1 MRHILVCIA
10 ICLTFFAWGQGTP
23 DQMNC
28 ALLSGKI
35 KKYDRSIPFTAHVQ
49 RLGLPS
55 LQVNIDVDSNGTFSQ
70 SIPIDLLS
78 EIYLVYK
85 TSFVILLQPKDNLK
99 LIFDGD
105 KNSMA
110 KVLESIEYTGTR
122 AKTNQDISTFLKIYY
137 SDARLFKMW
146 EEQLKSFK
154 EMEIEEYKSHIQ
166 NRLKIATDIFQ
177 AFDASYHPND
187 ECKSWIRTDLKN
199 KYFDDLGHYPMNHRE
214 QNNFLPFDT
223 TQVVPAKYFEQLK
236 EWLPLTTEQ
245 LKNTQTLNAVASS
258 FYFYLYERMAKEGKL
273 PKDIDIIPSGGIL
286 GPTKVVD
293 SLMINSTIDIVED
306 PLLREI
312 MLTTAFSRS
321 LGRQSVTLYENN
333 YAIIDKYITKP
344 YLKDQLFNIYK
355 QTKTEIETP
364 IPLNEALKVHQFS
377 SGVEEI
383 FKEIIAKNKN
393 KVIYIDLWSPW
404 CGPCLKEMP
413 NSKKL
418 EQKLKNKAVSFIYIC
433 VFSDE
438 DRYLQTLNKLQLGG
452 EHYFLNSQQSVDLS
466 KIFNIPGIP
475 YYIYIDKNGVMK
487 EKGNHLRPETM
498 EFKLNDI

>member
-23 DQMNC
+23 DQMNS

-35 KKYDRSIPFTAHVQ
+35 KKYDRSIPFTAYVQ

-110 KVLESIEYTGTR
+110 KVLESIEYAGDH
-122 AKTNQDISTFLKIYY
+122 AKTNQDISTFFKIYY

-321 LGRQSVTLYENN
+321 LAKQSVNLYENN

-377 SGVEEI
+377 SGIEEI
-383 FKEIIAKNKN
+383 FKQIIAKNKN
-393 KVIYIDLWSPW
+393 KVIYVDIWSPW

-438 DRYLQTLNKLQLGG
+438 DRYLRTLNKLQLGG

-487 EKGNHLRPETM
+487 EKGSHLRPEVM
-498 EFKLNDI
+498 ESKLNDI

>member
-1 MRHILVCIA
+1 MRHILICIA

-23 DQMNC
+23 DRVSS

-35 KKYDRSIPFTAHVQ
+35 KNYDRSIPFTAHVQ

-85 TSFVILLQPKDNLK
+85 TSFVILLQPKDSLK
-99 LIFDGD
+99 LLFDGD

-110 KVLESIEYTGTR
+110 KVLESIEYAGTR
-122 AKTNQDISTFLKIYY
+122 AKTNQDISTFFKMYY

-187 ECKSWIRTDLKN
+187 ESKSWIKTDLKN

-214 QNNFLPFDT
+214 QNNLLPFDT
-223 TQVVPAKYFEQLK
+223 TWVVPAKYFEQLK

-245 LKNTQTLNAVASS
+245 LKNTQTLNAVASI

-273 PKDIDIIPSGGIL
+273 PKEIDKMPNGGIF
-286 GPTKVVD
+286 GPTKVID

-321 LGRQSVTLYENN
+321 LAKQSVNLYENN

-344 YLKDQLFNIYK
+344 YLKDQLLNIYK

-377 SGVEEI
+377 SGIEEI
-383 FKEIIAKNKN
+383 FKQIIAKNKN
-393 KVIYIDLWSPW
+393 KVIYIDIWSPW

-418 EQKLKNKAVSFIYIC
+418 EQKFKNKAISFVYIC
-433 VFSDE
+433 VFSNE
-438 DRYLQTLNKLQLGG
+438 DRYMRTLNKLQLGG
-452 EHYFLNSQQSVDLS
+452 DHYFLNSQQSIDLS

-475 YYIYIDKNGVMK
+475 YYIYIDKNGVIK
-487 EKGNHLRPETM
+487 EKGSHLRPEAM
-498 EFKLNDI
+498 ESKLNDI

>member
-1 MRHILVCIA
+1 
-10 ICLTFFAWGQGTP
+10 
-23 DQMNC
+23 MNS

-35 KKYDRSIPFTAHVQ
+35 KNYDRSIPFTAHVQ

-110 KVLESIEYTGTR
+110 KVLESIEYAGDH
-122 AKTNQDISTFLKIYY
+122 AKTNQDISTFFKIYY

-177 AFDASYHPND
+177 AFDASFHPND
-187 ECKSWIRTDLKN
+187 ECKSWIKTDLKN

-214 QNNFLPFDT
+214 QNNLLPFDKT
-223 TQVVPAKYFEQLK
+223 WVVPAKYFEQLK

-245 LKNTQTLNAVASS
+245 LKNTQTLNAVASI
-258 FYFYLYERMAKEGKL
+258 FYFYLYERVAKEGKL
-273 PKDIDIIPSGGIL
+273 PKDIDKMPNGGIL

-321 LGRQSVTLYENN
+321 LAKQSVTLYENN

-377 SGVEEI
+377 SGIEEI
-383 FKEIIAKNKN
+383 FKQIIAKNKN
-393 KVIYIDLWSPW
+393 KVIYIDIWAPW
-404 CGPCLKEMP
+404 CSPCLKEMP

-418 EQKLKNKAVSFIYIC
+418 EQKFKNKAISFVYIC
-433 VFSDE
+433 VFSDK
-438 DRYLQTLNKLQLGG
+438 DRYMRTLNKLQLSGD
-452 EHYFLNSQQSVDLS
+452 HYFLNSQQSIDLS

-475 YYIYIDKNGVMK
+475 YYIYIDKNGLIK
-487 EKGNHLRPETM
+487 QKGNHLRPEVM
-498 EFKLNDI
+498 ESKLNDI

>member
-1 MRHILVCIA
+1 M
-10 ICLTFFAWGQGTP
+10 
-23 DQMNC
+23 
-28 ALLSGKI
+28 
-35 KKYDRSIPFTAHVQ
+35 
-49 RLGLPS
+49 
-55 LQVNIDVDSNGTFSQ
+55 NIDVDSNGTFSQ

-110 KVLESIEYTGTR
+110 KVLESIEYAGDH

-293 SLMINSTIDIVED
+293 SLKINGTINMIED
-306 PLLREI
+306 PFLREI

-321 LGRQSVTLYENN
+321 LAKQSVNLYENN

-364 IPLNEALKVHQFS
+364 APLSEKIKDHKFS
-377 SGVEEI
+377 SGIEEI

-393 KVIYIDLWSPW
+393 KVIYVDIWSPW

-438 DRYLQTLNKLQLGG
+438 DRYLRTLNKLQLGG

-487 EKGNHLRPETM
+487 EKGSHLRPETM

>member
-1 MRHILVCIA
+1 M
-10 ICLTFFAWGQGTP
+10 TFFAWGQGTP
-23 DQMNC
+23 DRVSS

-35 KKYDRSIPFTAHVQ
+35 KNYDKSIPFTAHVQ

-110 KVLESIEYTGTR
+110 KVLESIEYAGDH
-122 AKTNQDISTFLKIYY
+122 AKTNQDISTFFKIYY

-177 AFDASYHPND
+177 AFDASFHPND
-187 ECKSWIRTDLKN
+187 ECKSWIKTDLKN

-214 QNNFLPFDT
+214 QNNLLPFDKT
-223 TQVVPAKYFEQLK
+223 WVVPAKYFEQLK

-245 LKNTQTLNAVASS
+245 LKNTQTLNAVASI
-258 FYFYLYERMAKEGKL
+258 FYFYLYERVAKEGKL
-273 PKDIDIIPSGGIL
+273 PKDIDKMPNGGIL

-321 LGRQSVTLYENN
+321 LAKQSVNLYENN

-377 SGVEEI
+377 SGIEEI
-383 FKEIIAKNKN
+383 FKQIIAKNKN
-393 KVIYIDLWSPW
+393 KVIYIDIWAPW
-404 CGPCLKEMP
+404 CSPCLKEMP

-418 EQKLKNKAVSFIYIC
+418 EQKFKDKAISFVYIC
-433 VFSDE
+433 VFSDK
-438 DRYLQTLNKLQLGG
+438 DRYMRTLNKLQLGG
-452 EHYFLNSQQSVDLS
+452 DHYFLNSQQSIDLS

-475 YYIYIDKNGVMK
+475 YYIYIDKNGLIK
-487 EKGNHLRPETM
+487 QKGNHLRPEVM
-498 EFKLNDI
+498 ESKLNDI

>member
-23 DQMNC
+23 DQMNS

-35 KKYDRSIPFTAHVQ
+35 KKYDRSIPFTAYVQ

-55 LQVNIDVDSNGTFSQ
+55 PQVNIDVDSNGTFSQ

-110 KVLESIEYTGTR
+110 KVLESIEYAGDH
-122 AKTNQDISTFLKIYY
+122 AKTNQDISTFFKIYY

-258 FYFYLYERMAKEGKL
+258 FYFYLYELMAKEGKL

-321 LGRQSVTLYENN
+321 LAKQSVNLYENN

-364 IPLNEALKVHQFS
+364 IPLNEALKVHEFS
-377 SGVEEI
+377 SGIEEI
-383 FKEIIAKNKN
+383 FKQIIAKNKN
-393 KVIYIDLWSPW
+393 KVIYVDIWSPW

-438 DRYLQTLNKLQLGG
+438 DRYLRTLNKLQLGG

-487 EKGNHLRPETM
+487 EKGSHLRPEVM
-498 EFKLNDI
+498 ESKLNDI

>member
-1 MRHILVCIA
+1 K
-10 ICLTFFAWGQGTP
+10 
-23 DQMNC
+23 N
-28 ALLSGKI
+28 
-35 KKYDRSIPFTAHVQ
+35 YDKSIPFTAHVQ

-110 KVLESIEYTGTR
+110 KVLESIEYAGDH
-122 AKTNQDISTFLKIYY
+122 AKTNQDISTFFKIYY

-177 AFDASYHPND
+177 AFDASFHPND
-187 ECKSWIRTDLKN
+187 ECKSWIKTDLKN

-214 QNNFLPFDT
+214 QNNLLPFDKT
-223 TQVVPAKYFEQLK
+223 WVVPAKYFEQLK

-245 LKNTQTLNAVASS
+245 LKNTQTLNAVASI
-258 FYFYLYERMAKEGKL
+258 FYFYLYERVAKEGKL
-273 PKDIDIIPSGGIL
+273 PKDIDKMPNGGIL

-321 LGRQSVTLYENN
+321 LAKQSVNLYENN

-377 SGVEEI
+377 SGIEEI
-383 FKEIIAKNKN
+383 FKQIIAKNKN
-393 KVIYIDLWSPW
+393 KVIYIDIWAPW
-404 CGPCLKEMP
+404 CSPCLKEMP

-418 EQKLKNKAVSFIYIC
+418 EQKFKDKAISFVYIC
-433 VFSDE
+433 VFSDK
-438 DRYLQTLNKLQLGG
+438 DRYMRTLNKLQLGG
-452 EHYFLNSQQSVDLS
+452 DHYFLNSQQSIDLS

-475 YYIYIDKNGVMK
+475 YYIYIDKNGLIK
-487 EKGNHLRPETM
+487 QKGNHLRPEVM
-498 EFKLNDI
+498 ESKLNDI

>member
-1 MRHILVCIA
+1 MRHILICIA

-110 KVLESIEYTGTR
+110 KVLESIEYAGDH

-293 SLMINSTIDIVED
+293 SLKINGTINMIED
-306 PLLREI
+306 PFLREI

-321 LGRQSVTLYENN
+321 LAKQSVNLYENN

-364 IPLNEALKVHQFS
+364 APLSEKIKDHKFS
-377 SGVEEI
+377 SGIEEI

-393 KVIYIDLWSPW
+393 KVIYVDIWSPW

-438 DRYLQTLNKLQLGG
+438 DRYLRTLNKLQLGG

-487 EKGNHLRPETM
+487 EKGSHLRPETM

>member
-1 MRHILVCIA
+1 M
-10 ICLTFFAWGQGTP
+10 TFFAWGQGTP
-23 DQMNC
+23 DRVSS

-35 KKYDRSIPFTAHVQ
+35 KNYDKSIPFTAHVQ

-55 LQVNIDVDSNGTFSQ
+55 LQVNIDVDTNGTFSQ

-110 KVLESIEYTGTR
+110 KVLESIEYAGDH
-122 AKTNQDISTFLKIYY
+122 AKTNQDISTFFKIYY

-166 NRLKIATDIFQ
+166 NRLRIATEVFQ
-177 AFDASYHPND
+177 AFEASYHPND
-187 ECKSWIRTDLKN
+187 ESKSWIKTDLKN

-214 QNNFLPFDT
+214 QNNLLPFDKT
-223 TQVVPAKYFEQLK
+223 WVVPAKYFEQLK

-245 LKNTQTLNAVASS
+245 LKNTQTLNAVASI
-258 FYFYLYERMAKEGKL
+258 FYFYLYERVAKEGKL
-273 PKDIDIIPSGGIL
+273 PKDIDKMPNGGIL

-321 LGRQSVTLYENN
+321 LAKQSVNLYENN

-377 SGVEEI
+377 SGIEEI
-383 FKEIIAKNKN
+383 FKQIIAKNKN
-393 KVIYIDLWSPW
+393 KVIYIDIWAPW
-404 CGPCLKEMP
+404 CSPCLKEMP

-418 EQKLKNKAVSFIYIC
+418 EQKFKDKAISFVYIC
-433 VFSDE
+433 VFSDK
-438 DRYLQTLNKLQLGG
+438 DRYMRTLNKLQLGG
-452 EHYFLNSQQSVDLS
+452 DHYFLNSQQSIDLS

-475 YYIYIDKNGVMK
+475 YYIYIDKNGLIK
-487 EKGNHLRPETM
+487 QKGNHLRPEVM
-498 EFKLNDI
+498 ESKLNDI

>member
-1 MRHILVCIA
+1 MRHILICIA

-23 DQMNC
+23 DRMNS

-35 KKYDRSIPFTAHVQ
+35 KNYDRSIPFTAHVQ

-85 TSFVILLQPKDNLK
+85 TSFVILLQPKDSLE

-105 KNSMA
+105 KNSVA
-110 KVLESIEYTGTR
+110 KVLESIEYAGDH
-122 AKTNQDISTFLKIYY
+122 AKTNQDISTFVKIYY
-137 SDARLFKMW
+137 SEPRLVKMW
-146 EEQLKSFK
+146 EEHLKSAK
-154 EMEIEEYKSHIQ
+154 EMGAKEYKNYLQ
-166 NRLKIATDIFQ
+166 TRLKIATDVFQ
-177 AFDASYHPND
+177 AFEASYNPND
-187 ECKSWIRTDLKN
+187 ESKSWIKTDLKN
-199 KYFDDLGHYPMNHRE
+199 KYFDDLGHYPKNHRE
-214 QNNFLPFDT
+214 ENNFLPFDT
-223 TQVVPAKYFEQLK
+223 TRVVPANYFEQLK

-258 FYFYLYERMAKEGKL
+258 FYFYLYERMANEGKL
-273 PKDIDIIPSGGIL
+273 PKDVDIIPSGGIL
-286 GPTKVVD
+286 GPIKVVD
-293 SLMINSTIDIVED
+293 SLKINGTINMIED

-321 LGRQSVTLYENN
+321 LERQSVALYENN
-333 YAIIDKYITKP
+333 YEIIDKYISKP

-355 QTKTEIETP
+355 QTKTDIETP
-364 IPLNEALKVHQFS
+364 TPLSEKIKDYKLS
-377 SGVEEI
+377 SGIEEI
-383 FKEIIAKNKN
+383 FKEIVAKNKN
-393 KVIYIDLWSPW
+393 KVIYIDIWSPW

-418 EQKLKNKAVSFIYIC
+418 EQKFKNKAVSFIYIC

-438 DRYLQTLNKLQLGG
+438 DRYQRTLNKLQLGG

-475 YYIYIDKNGVMK
+475 YYIYIDKNGVIK
-487 EKGNHLRPETM
+487 EKGSHLRPEVM
-498 EFKLNDI
+498 ESKLNDI

>member
-1 MRHILVCIA
+1 MRHILICIA

-23 DQMNC
+23 DRMNC

-110 KVLESIEYTGTR
+110 KVLESIEYAGDH

-137 SDARLFKMW
+137 SDARMFKMW

-293 SLMINSTIDIVED
+293 SLKINGTINMIED
-306 PLLREI
+306 PFLREI

-321 LGRQSVTLYENN
+321 LGRQSVNLYENN

-364 IPLNEALKVHQFS
+364 APLSEKIKDHKFS
-377 SGVEEI
+377 SGIEEI

-393 KVIYIDLWSPW
+393 KVIYVDIWSPW

-418 EQKLKNKAVSFIYIC
+418 EQKLKNKAISFVYIC

-438 DRYLQTLNKLQLGG
+438 DRYLRTLNKLQLGG

-487 EKGNHLRPETM
+487 EKGSHLRPETM

>member
-1 MRHILVCIA
+1 M
-10 ICLTFFAWGQGTP
+10 
-23 DQMNC
+23 
-28 ALLSGKI
+28 
-35 KKYDRSIPFTAHVQ
+35 
-49 RLGLPS
+49 
-55 LQVNIDVDSNGTFSQ
+55 NIDVDSNGTFSQ

-110 KVLESIEYTGTR
+110 KVLESIEYAGDH
-122 AKTNQDISTFLKIYY
+122 AKTNQDISTFFKIYY

-258 FYFYLYERMAKEGKL
+258 FYFYLYELMAKEGKL

-321 LGRQSVTLYENN
+321 LAKQSVNLYENN

-364 IPLNEALKVHQFS
+364 IPLNEALKVHEFS
-377 SGVEEI
+377 SGIEEI
-383 FKEIIAKNKN
+383 FKQIIAKNKN
-393 KVIYIDLWSPW
+393 KVIYVDIWSPW

-438 DRYLQTLNKLQLGG
+438 DRYLRTLNKLQLGG

-487 EKGNHLRPETM
+487 EKGSHLRPEVM
-498 EFKLNDI
+498 ESKLNDI

>member
-1 MRHILVCIA
+1 MRHILICIA
-10 ICLTFFAWGQGTP
+10 ICMTFFAWGQGTP
-23 DQMNC
+23 DRVSS

-35 KKYDRSIPFTAHVQ
+35 KNYDKSIPFTAHVQ

-55 LQVNIDVDSNGTFSQ
+55 LQVNIDVDTNGTFSQ

-110 KVLESIEYTGTR
+110 KVLESIEYAGDH
-122 AKTNQDISTFLKIYY
+122 AKTNQDISTFFKIYY

-166 NRLKIATDIFQ
+166 NRLRIATEVFQ
-177 AFDASYHPND
+177 AFEASYHPND
-187 ECKSWIRTDLKN
+187 ESKSWIKTDLKN

-214 QNNFLPFDT
+214 QNNLLPFDKT
-223 TQVVPAKYFEQLK
+223 WVVPAKYFEQLK

-245 LKNTQTLNAVASS
+245 LKNTQTLNAVASI
-258 FYFYLYERMAKEGKL
+258 FYFYLYERVAKEGKL
-273 PKDIDIIPSGGIL
+273 PKDIDKMPNGGIL

-321 LGRQSVTLYENN
+321 LAKQSVNLYENN

-377 SGVEEI
+377 SGIEEI
-383 FKEIIAKNKN
+383 FKQIIAKNKN
-393 KVIYIDLWSPW
+393 KVIYIDIWAPW
-404 CGPCLKEMP
+404 CSPCLKEMP

-418 EQKLKNKAVSFIYIC
+418 EQKFKDKAISFVYIC
-433 VFSDE
+433 VFSDK
-438 DRYLQTLNKLQLGG
+438 DRYMRTLNKLQLGG
-452 EHYFLNSQQSVDLS
+452 DHYFLNSQQSIDLS

-475 YYIYIDKNGVMK
+475 YYIYIDKNGLIK
-487 EKGNHLRPETM
+487 QKGNHLRPEVM
-498 EFKLNDI
+498 ESKLNDI

>member
-110 KVLESIEYTGTR
+110 KVLESIEYAGDH
-122 AKTNQDISTFLKIYY
+122 AKTNQDISTFFKIYY

-258 FYFYLYERMAKEGKL
+258 FYFYLYELMAKEGKL

-321 LGRQSVTLYENN
+321 LAKQSVNLYENN

-364 IPLNEALKVHQFS
+364 IPLNEALKVHEFS
-377 SGVEEI
+377 SGIEEI
-383 FKEIIAKNKN
+383 FKQIIAKNKN
-393 KVIYIDLWSPW
+393 KVIYVDIWSPW

-438 DRYLQTLNKLQLGG
+438 DRYLRTLNKLQLGG

-487 EKGNHLRPETM
+487 EKGSHLRPEVM
-498 EFKLNDI
+498 ESKLNDI

>member
-1 MRHILVCIA
+1 MRHILICIA

-110 KVLESIEYTGTR
+110 KVLESIEYAGDH

-293 SLMINSTIDIVED
+293 SLKINGTINMIED
-306 PLLREI
+306 PFLREI

-321 LGRQSVTLYENN
+321 LAKQSVNLYENN

-364 IPLNEALKVHQFS
+364 APLSEKIKDHKFS
-377 SGVEEI
+377 SGIEEI

-393 KVIYIDLWSPW
+393 KVIYVDIWSPW

-438 DRYLQTLNKLQLGG
+438 DRYLRTLNKLQLGG
-452 EHYFLNSQQSVDLS
+452 EHYFLHSQQSVDLS

-487 EKGNHLRPETM
+487 EKGSHLRPETM